1 MDRDL
6 PTGIRRLK
14 TSFQAYL
21 EHAGKFYSQTFPL
34 TTPLL
39 TMKDWRERKRASLKY
54 GTPIEPARTFAED
67 AADYLKLCPAITSY
81 AVKKYHIDQWS
92 LAFGTRDRKKLTAA
106 DIRLQLETW
115 RKTGRFDGKALT
127 VASLNRRRTDLMAMF
142 TALDGRSHPNIVKDV
157 PAYRELWRHQIRA
170 QPMPVILRAK
180 RQTRRGSKTWARLSL
195 FTWSGW
201 PNAIVKALRP
211 IDIDWRGG
219 RVKLPPRHK
228 GQGMPAAWV
237 KVLPETMKALKRFD
251 HAKAYGSFSNSSIHT
266 SWVLACET
274 AEVPTMRV
282 YDIRHSFATWV
293 APRIK
298 DDRALKE
305 LLRTNSIERY
315 TQAAAL
321 SRLEQA
327 IVLLEQSSGRLNRS
341 DRHAKV
347 SSRRAVSHAVRQ
359 KFA

>member
-1 MDRDL
+1 MKVDRDL

-14 TSFQAYL
+14 KSYQAYL

-34 TTPLL
+34 ATPLL
-39 TMKDWRERKRASLKY
+39 TMKDWRERTRAALKY
-54 GTPIEPARTFAED
+54 GTPEKPARTFAED
-67 AADYLKLCPAITSY
+67 AADYLKLCPAIASY
-81 AVKKYHIDQWS
+81 DVKRYHIDQWT
-92 LAFGTRDRKKLTAA
+92 LAFGARDRKTLTAA

-115 RKTGRFDGKALT
+115 RTSGRFDGKALS

-170 QPMPVILRAK
+170 QAMPVILRAK
-180 RQTRRGSKTWARLSL
+180 RHTRRDSKTWARLSL
-195 FTWSGW
+195 LAWSGW
-201 PNAIVKALRP
+201 PNAIVKALRRS
-211 IDIDWRGG
+211 DIDWRGE

-237 KVLPETMKALKRFD
+237 TVLPQTMKALRRFD
-251 HAKAYGSFSNSSIHT
+251 RANAYGAFSNSAIHS
-266 SWVLACET
+266 SWALACES
-274 AEVPTMRV
+274 AGGPLMRV

-327 IVLLEQSSGRLNRS
+327 IRS
-341 DRHAKV
+341 LSA
-347 SSRRAVSHAVRQ
+347 
-359 KFA
+359 